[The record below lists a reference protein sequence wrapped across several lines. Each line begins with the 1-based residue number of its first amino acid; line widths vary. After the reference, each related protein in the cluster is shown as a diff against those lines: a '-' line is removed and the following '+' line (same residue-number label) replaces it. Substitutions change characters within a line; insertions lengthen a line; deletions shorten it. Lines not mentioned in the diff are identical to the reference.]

1 MLNIKRLS
9 FAIGGKTLFSEAS
22 VNIPDGQ
29 KVGIVG
35 RNGTGKTSLFRIIRG
50 EWTADGG
57 SIEVPKHLK
66 IGGVEQEAPASDDS
80 LIETVLKAD
89 KERASLLEESE
100 VATDPMRIAEIH
112 IRLGDIDA
120 YSAESR
126 ASIILAGLGFDN
138 DAQQRPCHEF
148 SGGWRMRVALAAV
161 LFSRPDVLLLD
172 EPTNYLDLEG
182 LRVH

>member
-89 KERASLLEESE
+89 KLSL
-100 VATDPMRIAEIH
+100 IH
-112 IRLGDIDA
+112 I
-120 YSAESR
+120 
-126 ASIILAGLGFDN
+126 
-138 DAQQRPCHEF
+138 
-148 SGGWRMRVALAAV
+148 
-161 LFSRPDVLLLD
+161 
-172 EPTNYLDLEG
+172 
-182 LRVH
+182 